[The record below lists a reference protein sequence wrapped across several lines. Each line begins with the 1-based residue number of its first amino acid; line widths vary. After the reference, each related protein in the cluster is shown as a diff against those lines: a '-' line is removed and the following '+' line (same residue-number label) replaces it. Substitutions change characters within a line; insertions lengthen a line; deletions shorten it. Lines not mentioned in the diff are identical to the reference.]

1 MEEAVST
8 EIQRDTIRAL
18 ENEFLEY
25 LDPVPIIDFVPSFP
39 NEVCERI
46 RECTHRREKVAM
58 LIKHVIEVKDD
69 NSTLNVFIS
78 ALEENGY
85 RRFIDK
91 FEGKNQSNH
100 LSDDFWEFL
109 IKMMRGDMQKHL
121 YTPDLVPELVYR
133 RCLTEEDEEAI
144 ERVRENRGE
153 IASCRELFVRL
164 PRLKTR
170 WAWEFFETLKDTN
183 HNLLISKANLAPTDD
198 ELTQKALIIPC
209 NSNRQEEVHPR
220 TGDNCDTEDYREN
233 THVLYH
239 RGEAA
244 VSDDMETNCKEF
256 YGSSSSDN
264 DYADSDYE
272 KGFEKGE
279 DEESEKG
286 QAPKVIL
293 RNYQK
298 ELAENALRGVNT
310 IICADTG
317 SGKTWVCL
325 HIVKQHL
332 DKMNGK
338 GKVVFMAKTNP
349 LVQQQY
355 QIFHKYIPEY
365 SVIGLTASIGIGK
378 AENEKDAVQYMLN
391 ICANMDVD
399 EISTVQKYKDEMRK
413 YVPVPSEE
421 HVKMAIRYTDPCAK
435 AIKQVMLKIEE
446 ILQEDIIKNIRD
458 GELRGRLTLLLR
470 NIPSEH
476 QSKKYQKWC
485 TDYYY
490 DALEV
495 NYLMNIEH
503 VVEYLDDKF
512 SLELQQ
518 EKGKMNRFEK
528 SLLRLY
534 KGMTEEEKKQL
545 LEKFRAG
552 DVKLLVATS
561 VGSEGIDVPECNI
574 VLKYNYS
581 GNEISI
587 IQMRGR

>member
-1 MEEAVST
+1 M
-8 EIQRDTIRAL
+8 
-18 ENEFLEY
+18 
-25 LDPVPIIDFVPSFP
+25 
-39 NEVCERI
+39 
-46 RECTHRREKVAM
+46 
-58 LIKHVIEVKDD
+58 
-69 NSTLNVFIS
+69 
-78 ALEENGY
+78 
-85 RRFIDK
+85 
-91 FEGKNQSNH
+91 
-100 LSDDFWEFL
+100 
-109 IKMMRGDMQKHL
+109 
-121 YTPDLVPELVYR
+121 
-133 RCLTEEDEEAI
+133 
-144 ERVRENRGE
+144 
-153 IASCRELFVRL
+153 
-164 PRLKTR
+164 
-170 WAWEFFETLKDTN
+170 
-183 HNLLISKANLAPTDD
+183 
-198 ELTQKALIIPC
+198 
-209 NSNRQEEVHPR
+209 
-220 TGDNCDTEDYREN
+220 
-233 THVLYH
+233 
-239 RGEAA
+239 
-244 VSDDMETNCKEF
+244 
-256 YGSSSSDN
+256 
-264 DYADSDYE
+264 
-272 KGFEKGE
+272 
-279 DEESEKG
+279 
-286 QAPKVIL
+286 
-293 RNYQK
+293 
-298 ELAENALRGVNT
+298 
-310 IICADTG
+310 
-317 SGKTWVCL
+317 
-325 HIVKQHL
+325 
-332 DKMNGK
+332 
-338 GKVVFMAKTNP
+338 
-349 LVQQQY
+349 
-355 QIFHKYIPEY
+355 
-365 SVIGLTASIGIGK
+365 TASIGIGK

-485 TDYYY
+485 TDVRHKAMCEIKSEMASRAIIASTSYLLYYY

-534 KGMTEEEKKQL
+534 KDLREDLYIRSKVDHSSNPNVCIVLEKLEHIFSNHGESSRGIVFVQTRATAFALANYLDTKLQDRQITVKPFTGTRTKENVDGMTEEEKKQL

-587 IQMRGR
+587 IQMRGRSRKRGGKAIYIGDQLTMHKDLISIEKAAMMYRALDQLKQKCPKEIRSIIDGIQTRDIQQQEEQKRQDEMKFNNRIPCGFVMNCVKCKNFAVDGDRLRLMSSHHVVDDCDFMNRIEIRELDKKENIGGNMIKNSQIFCCHCTQKWGNLFIVDGIKVPILSVTSFVFERLTRYGLEYGEVKRFRKWKDVSYVIQEITKDELIAKLGPSQQTQINHQ